1 MSLLEIKM
9 DQSQI
14 QQITDRISQK
24 LESKGVSPDRQSI
37 ADKLASYINEFGV
50 VAYEAERKVLSDQ
63 MRQYDIPEDDSS
75 AAPSP
80 APEGG
85 VYSLADIQPG
95 EWVTVEV
102 KVVSLQTPSSP
113 SIAQTGVLAD
123 SSGAVR
129 FVVFAKASELPPLE
143 LEHWYRI
150 ESAVVD
156 SFREVPSLK
165 IHSGSRVTPLADDR
179 SLMPAPPMHLSDLTP
194 GVAASIQVKFVEEW
208 EVRSDRMMQTGLV
221 ADVSGKM
228 KFVLWKDEGREKLT
242 LGSVYNIFY
251 ASVDTF
257 GGRLSLLLNSGVWM
271 EDEDTDIPVPVV
283 MPAPKEELP
292 VTSISDLSVGYATVR
307 VKFVN
312 EWELRSDRMMQT
324 GLVGDETGRIKFV
337 LWKDEKKERLV
348 PGQVYLIKN
357 AKVDEY
363 NGRLSLGLNGA
374 EYSAVEGD
382 VDIAVQGVA
391 PSSPLPVTSI
401 RDLSVG
407 FASLHVKFVE
417 EWESRSDRMLQT
429 GLLGDETGRIK
440 FVLWKD
446 DTKEKLEPGRVY
458 HITNAKVDEYNG
470 RLSLVLNN
478 SVYEADEPEAD
489 IAVGTMMDEYAGTI
503 VQISGGSGL
512 VKRCPVEG
520 CNRVLSRQ
528 NFCPIHEI
536 QNDFHYDLRIKGVLD
551 NGHKAYNVLIGREV
565 TEQITGMT
573 MDQAIDL
580 ASESPLGLEEVQ
592 AQFTEK
598 LCGRYVRC
606 FGNEFEGRVLVK
618 SAEFVRLDPSATAEL
633 MNRAGTFPGG
643 EEQ

>member
-1 MSLLEIKM
+1 M
-9 DQSQI
+9 DQNQI
-14 QQITDRISQK
+14 QQITDRISHK

-37 ADKLASYINEFGV
+37 TDKLSSYINEFGV
-50 VAYEAERKVLSDQ
+50 VPYEAERKVLSDQ
-63 MRQYDIPEDDSS
+63 MRLFDIPEDDVSS
-75 AAPSP
+75 APSSV
-80 APEGG
+80 PEGG
-85 VYSLADIQPG
+85 VYSLSDIQPG

-113 SIAQTGVLAD
+113 SISQTGVLAD

-129 FVVFAKASELPPLE
+129 FVVFSKASEIPPLE
-143 LEHWYRI
+143 LEQWYRI

-165 IHSGSRVTPLADDR
+165 LHSGSRVTPITDDR
-179 SLMPAPPMHLSDLTP
+179 SLMPAPPVSLSELTP
-194 GVAASIQVKFVEEW
+194 GVAASVQVKFVEEW
-208 EVRSDRMMQTGLV
+208 EARSDRILQTGLV
-221 ADVSGKM
+221 ADGSGKM
-228 KFVLWKDEGREKLT
+228 KFILWKDEGREKLT

-257 GGRLSLLLNSGVWM
+257 GGRLSLTLNSGVWM
-271 EDEDTDIPVPVV
+271 EDEDTEIAVPVV
-283 MPAPKEELP
+283 APAPKGDLP
-292 VTSISDLSVGYATVR
+292 VTSVRDLHVGYVTVQ
-307 VKFVN
+307 VKFVE
-312 EWELRSDRMMQT
+312 EWESRSERMLQT
-324 GLVGDETGRIKFV
+324 GLLGDETGRIKFV
-337 LWKDEKKERLV
+337 LWKDDTREKLV
-348 PGQVYLIKN
+348 PGKVYLIKN
-357 AKVDEY
+357 AKVAEY
-363 NGRLSLGLNGA
+363 NGRLSLSLNSA
-374 EYSAVEGD
+374 EYSV
-382 VDIAVQGVA
+382 VDGADDMVVQGAA
-391 PSSPLPVTSI
+391 PSSPLPVTNI

-417 EWESRSDRMLQT
+417 EWESRSERMLQT

-470 RLSLVLNN
+470 RLSVVLN
-478 SVYEADEPEAD
+478 SAVYEADDPAAD
-489 IAVGTMMDEYAGTI
+489 IAVGTVLDSYAGTI

-536 QNDFHYDLRIKGVLD
+536 QNNYNYDLRIKAVLD
-551 NGHKAYNVLIGREV
+551 DGQKAYNVLMGREV
-565 TEQITGMT
+565 TEALTGMT

-606 FGNEFEGRVLVK
+606 FGNDFEGRILVK
-618 SAEFVRLDPSATAEL
+618 SAEFIHLDPSVTAEL
-633 MNRAGTFPGG
+633 MNRAGSVSGG
-643 EEQ
+643 EINE

>member
-1 MSLLEIKM
+1 M
-9 DQSQI
+9 DQNQI
-14 QQITDRISQK
+14 QQITDRISHK

-37 ADKLASYINEFGV
+37 TDKLSSYINEFGV
-50 VAYEAERKVLSDQ
+50 VPYEAERKVLSDQ
-63 MRQYDIPEDDSS
+63 MRLFDIPEDDVSS
-75 AAPSP
+75 APSSV
-80 APEGG
+80 PEGG
-85 VYSLADIQPG
+85 VYSLSDIQPG

-113 SIAQTGVLAD
+113 SISQTGVLAD

-129 FVVFAKASELPPLE
+129 FVVFSKASEIPPLE
-143 LEHWYRI
+143 LEQWYRI

-165 IHSGSRVTPLADDR
+165 LHSGSRVTPITDDR
-179 SLMPAPPMHLSDLTP
+179 SLMPAPPVSLSELTP
-194 GVAASIQVKFVEEW
+194 GVAASVQVKFVEEW
-208 EVRSDRMMQTGLV
+208 EARSDRILQTGLV
-221 ADVSGKM
+221 ADGSGKM
-228 KFVLWKDEGREKLT
+228 KFILWKDEGREKLT

-257 GGRLSLLLNSGVWM
+257 GGRLSLTLNSGVWM
-271 EDEDTDIPVPVV
+271 EDEDTEIAVPVV
-283 MPAPKEELP
+283 APAPKGDLP
-292 VTSISDLSVGYATVR
+292 VTSVRDLHVGYVTVQ
-307 VKFVN
+307 VKFVE
-312 EWELRSDRMMQT
+312 EWESRSERMLQT
-324 GLVGDETGRIKFV
+324 GLLGDETGRIKFV
-337 LWKDEKKERLV
+337 LWKDDTREKLV
-348 PGQVYLIKN
+348 PGKVYLIKN
-357 AKVDEY
+357 AKVAEY
-363 NGRLSLGLNGA
+363 NGRLSLSLNSA
-374 EYSAVEGD
+374 EYSV
-382 VDIAVQGVA
+382 VDGADDMVVQGAA
-391 PSSPLPVTSI
+391 PSSPLPVTNV

-417 EWESRSDRMLQT
+417 EWESRSERMLQT

-470 RLSLVLNN
+470 RLSVVLN
-478 SVYEADEPEAD
+478 SAVYEADDPAAD
-489 IAVGTMMDEYAGTI
+489 IAVGTVLDSYAGTI

-536 QNDFHYDLRIKGVLD
+536 QNNYNYDLRIKAVLD
-551 NGHKAYNVLIGREV
+551 DGQKAYNVLMGREV
-565 TEQITGMT
+565 TEALTGMT

-606 FGNEFEGRVLVK
+606 FGNDFEGRILVK
-618 SAEFVRLDPSATAEL
+618 SAEFIHLDPSDPSVTAEL
-633 MNRAGTFPGG
+633 MNRAGSVSGG
-643 EEQ
+643 EINE

>member
-1 MSLLEIKM
+1 M
-9 DQSQI
+9 DQNQI
-14 QQITDRISQK
+14 QQITDRISHK

-37 ADKLASYINEFGV
+37 TDKLSSYINEFGV
-50 VAYEAERKVLSDQ
+50 VPYEAERKVLSDQ
-63 MRQYDIPEDDSS
+63 MRLFDIPEDDVSS
-75 AAPSP
+75 APSSV
-80 APEGG
+80 PEGG
-85 VYSLADIQPG
+85 VYSLSDIQPG

-113 SIAQTGVLAD
+113 SISQTGVLAD

-129 FVVFAKASELPPLE
+129 FVVFSKASEIPPLE
-143 LEHWYRI
+143 LEQWYRI

-165 IHSGSRVTPLADDR
+165 LHSGSRITPITDDR
-179 SLMPAPPMHLSDLTP
+179 SLMPAPPVSLSELTP
-194 GVAASIQVKFVEEW
+194 GVAASVQVKFVEEW
-208 EVRSDRMMQTGLV
+208 EARSDRILQTGLV
-221 ADVSGKM
+221 ADGSGKM
-228 KFVLWKDEGREKLT
+228 KFILWKDEGREKLT

-257 GGRLSLLLNSGVWM
+257 GGRLSLTLNSGVWM
-271 EDEDTDIPVPVV
+271 EDEDTEIAVPVV
-283 MPAPKEELP
+283 APAPKGDLP
-292 VTSISDLSVGYATVR
+292 VTSVRDLHVGYVTVQ
-307 VKFVN
+307 VKFVE
-312 EWELRSDRMMQT
+312 EWESRSERMLQT
-324 GLVGDETGRIKFV
+324 GLLGDETGRIKFV
-337 LWKDEKKERLV
+337 LWKDDTKEKLV
-348 PGQVYLIKN
+348 PGKVYLIKN
-357 AKVDEY
+357 AKVAEY
-363 NGRLSLGLNGA
+363 NGRLSLSLNSA
-374 EYSAVEGD
+374 EYSV
-382 VDIAVQGVA
+382 VDGADDMVVQGAA
-391 PSSPLPVTSI
+391 PSSPLPVTNI

-417 EWESRSDRMLQT
+417 EWESRSERMLQT

-470 RLSLVLNN
+470 RLSVVLN
-478 SVYEADEPEAD
+478 SAVYEADDPAAD
-489 IAVGTMMDEYAGTI
+489 IAVGTVLDSYAGTI

-536 QNDFHYDLRIKGVLD
+536 QNNYNYDLRIKAVLD
-551 NGHKAYNVLIGREV
+551 DGQKAYNVLMGREV
-565 TEQITGMT
+565 TEALTGMT

-606 FGNEFEGRVLVK
+606 FGNDFEGRILVK
-618 SAEFVRLDPSATAEL
+618 SAEFIHLDPSVTAEL
-633 MNRAGTFPGG
+633 MNRAGSVSGG
-643 EEQ
+643 EINE

>member
-1 MSLLEIKM
+1 M
-9 DQSQI
+9 DPSQI

-37 ADKLASYINEFGV
+37 TDKLASYINEFGV

-63 MRQYDIPEDDSS
+63 MRLYEIPADESP

-85 VYSLADIQPG
+85 VYSLSEIQPG

-102 KVVSLQTPSSP
+102 KVVSLQTPNSP

-129 FVVFAKASELPPLE
+129 FVVFAKASEIPPLE
-143 LEHWYRI
+143 LEQWYRI

-156 SFREVPSLK
+156 SFRKVPSLK
-165 IHSGSRVTPLADDR
+165 LHSGSRVTPIADDR
-179 SLMPAPPMHLSDLTP
+179 SLMPAAPVRLSDLTP

-208 EVRSDRMMQTGLV
+208 ETWSERMLQTGLV
-221 ADVSGKM
+221 ADASGKM

-257 GGRLSLLLNSGVWM
+257 GGRLSLALNTGVWM

-283 MPAPKEELP
+283 VSAPKEDLP
-292 VTSISDLSVGYATVR
+292 VTAIRDLSPGYASVR
-307 VKFVN
+307 VKFVE

-337 LWKDEKKERLV
+337 LWKD
-348 PGQVYLIKN
+348 
-357 AKVDEY
+357 
-363 NGRLSLGLNGA
+363 
-374 EYSAVEGD
+374 
-382 VDIAVQGVA
+382 
-391 PSSPLPVTSI
+391 
-401 RDLSVG
+401 
-407 FASLHVKFVE
+407 
-417 EWESRSDRMLQT
+417 
-429 GLLGDETGRIK
+429 
-440 FVLWKD
+440 

-458 HITNAKVDEYNG
+458 HVTNAKVDEYNG

-478 SVYEADEPEAD
+478 AVYGADEPDVD
-489 IAVGTMMDEYAGTI
+489 IAVGTALDAYAGTI

-536 QNDFHYDLRIKGVLD
+536 QNDYHYDLRIKAVLD
-551 NGHKAYNVLIGREV
+551 DGHKAYNVLMGREV
-565 TEQITGMT
+565 TEALTGMT

-606 FGNEFEGRVLVK
+606 FGNDFEGRILVK
-618 SAEFVRLDPSATAEL
+618 SAEFIRLDPSATAEL
-633 MNRAGTFPGG
+633 MNRAGTSPGG
-643 EEQ
+643 EE

>member
-1 MSLLEIKM
+1 M
-9 DQSQI
+9 DQNQI
-14 QQITDRISQK
+14 QQITDRISHK

-37 ADKLASYINEFGV
+37 TDKLSSYINEFGV
-50 VAYEAERKVLSDQ
+50 VPYEAERKVLSDQ
-63 MRQYDIPEDDSS
+63 MRLFDIPEDDVSS
-75 AAPSP
+75 APSSM
-80 APEGG
+80 PEGG
-85 VYSLADIQPG
+85 VYSLSDIQPG

-113 SIAQTGVLAD
+113 SISQTGVLAD

-129 FVVFAKASELPPLE
+129 FVVFSKASEIPPLE
-143 LEHWYRI
+143 LEQWYRI

-165 IHSGSRVTPLADDR
+165 LHSGSRVTPITDDR
-179 SLMPAPPMHLSDLTP
+179 SLMPAPPVSLSELTP
-194 GVAASIQVKFVEEW
+194 GVAASVQVKFVEEW
-208 EVRSDRMMQTGLV
+208 EARSDRILQTGLV
-221 ADVSGKM
+221 ADGSGKM
-228 KFVLWKDEGREKLT
+228 KFILWKDEGREKLT

-257 GGRLSLLLNSGVWM
+257 GGRLSLTLNSGVWM
-271 EDEDTDIPVPVV
+271 EDEDTEIAVPVV
-283 MPAPKEELP
+283 APAPKGDLP
-292 VTSISDLSVGYATVR
+292 VTSVRDLHVGYVTVQ
-307 VKFVN
+307 VKFVE
-312 EWELRSDRMMQT
+312 EWESRSERMLQT
-324 GLVGDETGRIKFV
+324 GLLGDETGRIKFV
-337 LWKDEKKERLV
+337 LWKDDTREKLV
-348 PGQVYLIKN
+348 PGKVYLIKN
-357 AKVDEY
+357 AKVAEY
-363 NGRLSLGLNGA
+363 NGRLSLSLNSA
-374 EYSAVEGD
+374 EYSV
-382 VDIAVQGVA
+382 VDGADDMVVQGAA
-391 PSSPLPVTSI
+391 PSSPLPVTNI

-417 EWESRSDRMLQT
+417 EWESRSERMLQT
-429 GLLGDETGRIK
+429 GLRGDETGRIK

-470 RLSLVLNN
+470 RLSVVLN
-478 SVYEADEPEAD
+478 SAVYEADDPAAD
-489 IAVGTMMDEYAGTI
+489 IAVGTVLDSYAGTI

-536 QNDFHYDLRIKGVLD
+536 QNNYNYDLRIKAVLD
-551 NGHKAYNVLIGREV
+551 DGQKAYNVLMGREV
-565 TEQITGMT
+565 TEALTGMT

-606 FGNEFEGRVLVK
+606 FGNDFEGRILVK
-618 SAEFVRLDPSATAEL
+618 SAEFIHLDPSVTAEL
-633 MNRAGTFPGG
+633 MNRAGSVSGG
-643 EEQ
+643 EINE